1 MDWLRLRDAI
11 INGLVVPF
19 KYYGIRDELIEYGIS
34 QTKGHRFVEQFSDEA
49 HCEFIYQAIERHR
62 LPGGVKLKALAF
74 CRDISHAI
82 RMSQAMEDYYH
93 TRYLTGRNSV
103 GERVRAYKDL
113 QDDTAD
119 LEILFTVDIL
129 NEGVDIPGVNMVL
142 FLRPTDSQTIFI
154 QQLGRGLRKYEG
166 KQFVTVLDFIGNDYK
181 RSVQIA
187 FALGSLSK
195 NFVVEKKLIAA
206 LIVNNFEKIGLQDFG
221 VEIHLDDLSKK
232 EILSYIDQVNFNT
245 KRFLGQDYENFKKY
259 ISSPTW
265 PRHVDY
271 LNNDYAPDLIK
282 FMQSKIGG
290 RKTASYYGFLKGIG
304 EEDLPAFSDH
314 QEAFIRYVSEMLP
327 LVRPYE
333 YLILQKLVMSAGKSN
348 FFIEKEEP
356 SGIALELNQVK
367 LDVEMDEYLR
377 DLLEYGLGK
386 YEVDFADATAG
397 ETFHLWAKYRKEQ
410 VQQLL
415 LNNPKDIM
423 VGTKIY
429 DGIVYAYV
437 TVIKANST
445 KDDLKYVDGYIDEN
459 TFQWE
464 TVANVSDRELN
475 ALKNSRKMHI
485 FVRKVDN
492 EDGIQLPFTYIGS
505 GHMEY
510 VEGSKKP
517 NGAHLFHIPMDVTAP
532 EDLYFDFKLPE

>member
-1 MDWLRLRDAI
+1 
-11 INGLVVPF
+11 
-19 KYYGIRDELIEYGIS
+19 
-34 QTKGHRFVEQFSDEA
+34 
-49 HCEFIYQAIERHR
+49 
-62 LPGGVKLKALAF
+62 
-74 CRDISHAI
+74 
-82 RMSQAMEDYYH
+82 
-93 TRYLTGRNSV
+93 
-103 GERVRAYKDL
+103 
-113 QDDTAD
+113 
-119 LEILFTVDIL
+119 
-129 NEGVDIPGVNMVL
+129 
-142 FLRPTDSQTIFI
+142 
-154 QQLGRGLRKYEG
+154 
-166 KQFVTVLDFIGNDYK
+166 
-181 RSVQIA
+181 
-187 FALGSLSK
+187 
-195 NFVVEKKLIAA
+195 
-206 LIVNNFEKIGLQDFG
+206 
-221 VEIHLDDLSKK
+221 
-232 EILSYIDQVNFNT
+232 
-245 KRFLGQDYENFKKY
+245 
-259 ISSPTW
+259 
-265 PRHVDY
+265 
-271 LNNDYAPDLIK
+271 
-282 FMQSKIGG
+282 
-290 RKTASYYGFLKGIG
+290 
-304 EEDLPAFSDH
+304 
-314 QEAFIRYVSEMLP
+314 
-327 LVRPYE
+327 
-333 YLILQKLVMSAGKSN
+333 MSAGKSN
-348 FFIEKEEP
+348 LDEIRRHVQINATVFLQEAYEHALHYMLATDFFIEKEEP

-429 DGIVYAYV
+429 DGVVYAYV
-437 TVIKANST
+437 TVIKTNST

-464 TVANVSDRELN
+464 TVANVSDRELK

>member
-1 MDWLRLRDAI
+1 M
-11 INGLVVPF
+11 
-19 KYYGIRDELIEYGIS
+19 
-34 QTKGHRFVEQFSDEA
+34 
-49 HCEFIYQAIERHR
+49 
-62 LPGGVKLKALAF
+62 
-74 CRDISHAI
+74 
-82 RMSQAMEDYYH
+82 
-93 TRYLTGRNSV
+93 
-103 GERVRAYKDL
+103 
-113 QDDTAD
+113 
-119 LEILFTVDIL
+119 
-129 NEGVDIPGVNMVL
+129 DIPGVNMVL

-206 LIVNNFEKIGLQDFG
+206 LIETNFQTIGLQDYG

-282 FMQSKIGG
+282 FMQSRIGA
-290 RKTASYYGFLKGIG
+290 RKNASYYGFLKAIG
-304 EEDLPAFSDH
+304 EEDLPAFSER
-314 QEAFIRYVSEMLP
+314 QEAFVRYVSEMLP

-333 YLILQKLVMSAGKSN
+333 YLILQKLLMGAGKAYHEALRRHVQVNAAVFSQAAYEHALHYMLETD
-348 FFIEKEEP
+348 FFKETEEKA
-356 SGIALELNQVK
+356 GKALELNGVR
-367 LDVEMDEYLR
+367 LDLELDEYLR
-377 DLLEYGLGK
+377 DLLDYGLGK
-386 YEVDFADATAG
+386 YEVDFADAEPG

-437 TVIKANST
+437 TVIKGSST

-464 TVANVSDRELN
+464 TVANVRDRELN
-475 ALKNSRKMHI
+475 ALKNSRKMQI

-505 GHMEY
+505 GTMEY
-510 VEGSKKP
+510 VEGSKKA
-517 NGAHLFHIPMDVTAP
+517 NGAHLFRIPMDVTAP
-532 EDLYFDFKLPE
+532 EDLYFDFKLPQ